1 MDSSCSAVLGF
12 LCRNFPFMMH
22 QMSSAGKGS
31 RLFHYKAT
39 LLQQMQYC
47 LTEICKPVPEKDLQL
62 PFCTDRGLQKHQC
75 KPLMQAFQLRIVPVL
90 NAPESLKIRHPI
102 VMFSLVIC
110 PRDLSTF
117 SSIFWWYYV
126 LQIMRYFNFSQFL
139 HWRALFC
146 FSKMCRCV
154 CFFADWW
161 TSPHLYFWEAPPLG
175 FGLVRFANHCILL
188 FIYKHISPT
197 FLLLEL

>member
-62 PFCTDRGLQKHQC
+62 PFCTDRGPQKHQC

-102 VMFSLVIC
+102 VMFSLVPEIC
-110 PRDLSTF
+110 PL
-117 SSIFWWYYV
+117 
-126 LQIMRYFNFSQFL
+126 FL
-139 HWRALFC
+139 YLLMILCTADDEFVHWRALFC

-175 FGLVRFANHCILL
+175 FGFVWFANHCILL

>member
-62 PFCTDRGLQKHQC
+62 PFCTDCGPQKHQC

-117 SSIFWWYYV
+117 SLSFDDIMYYRWWDILIFYNLYIDGHYSV
-126 LQIMRYFNFSQFL
+126 FQKCVDVFVFLQIGEPLPIFTSEKLRLLGLGLCDLQINAFCY
-139 HWRALFC
+139 LFTN
-146 FSKMCRCV
+146 
-154 CFFADWW
+154 
-161 TSPHLYFWEAPPLG
+161 TSAQ
-175 FGLVRFANHCILL
+175 L
-188 FIYKHISPT
+188 F
-197 FLLLEL
+197 LELEL